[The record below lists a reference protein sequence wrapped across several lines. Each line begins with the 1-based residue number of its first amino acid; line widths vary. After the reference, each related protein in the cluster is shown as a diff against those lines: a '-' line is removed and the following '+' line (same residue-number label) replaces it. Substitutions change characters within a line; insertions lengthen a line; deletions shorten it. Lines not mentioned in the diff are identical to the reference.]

1 VSTGN
6 ASSDRP
12 ATLADYLRIM
22 RRRKWI
28 IALLP
33 VTAAVAAY
41 VASAS
46 RAPVYRAT
54 AQVLVLPTN
63 IAAELQNLAPN
74 LLLSDPNYLTTQA
87 EIARSPELARTV
99 AATAGVPGETA
110 AEFLGQSTAS
120 TQAQTNKVELS
131 VSSAIRPDAIRL
143 VNTYAAEYTKYRG
156 QLYGAPIEKALRK
169 NLAEIEAMRGRSSS
183 QFNDPAFQ
191 SRYQDLLQKRD
202 NLQTFGE
209 QLANNASVWSTAT
222 DAPKVSPRPRR
233 DAILGGLLG
242 LVLGMGLA
250 FFADALDKRVRTE
263 QEIEGILGIPLLG
276 RVPRPTRRL
285 RTANKLVM
293 LEEPTNVH
301 AQTFRRLRTSLEFVN
316 YEQRAK
322 MIMVTSALPREGKST
337 TVSNLAVALAR
348 AGRDVAIADLD
359 LRRPFLHTFFAT
371 GSDHGFTDVAVNR
384 VPLHRAIRQ
393 IALPS
398 GGHLAPAPSAN
409 GQPAAAGGS
418 STNGRA
424 HLESVLSV
432 LPAGSIPPAADEF
445 LESHGVSAVL
455 AELSERYDV
464 VLVDTPPLLAVG
476 DVMTLSTKVDAIVVV
491 TRLGIHRRQL
501 EELSRQLHNC
511 RAPVLG
517 FVLTGASHGDSYSYG
532 YGYDQRAYEVRGEAE
547 QQHERM

>member
-1 VSTGN
+1 VSTGE
-6 ASSDRP
+6 APSAQP
-12 ATLADYLRIM
+12 ATLADYLRIL

-33 VTAAVAAY
+33 LTAAVAAY
-41 VASAS
+41 AASAA
-46 RAPVYRAT
+46 RAPVYT
-54 AQVLVLPTN
+54 AKAKVLFQLSSTP
-63 IAAELQNLAPN
+63 AQLNLGPGSSV
-74 LLLSDPNYLTTQA
+74 SDPNYMTTQA
-87 EIARSPELARTV
+87 NLATLPELAQRV
-99 AATAGVPGETA
+99 VEAADVPGETA
-110 AEFLGQSTAS
+110 EKFLGESQAS
-120 TQAQTNKVELS
+120 PEPGANVLNLS
-131 VSSAIRPDAIRL
+131 VSSGVSAAATRL
-143 VNTYAAEYTKYRG
+143 VNAYADELKTYNADLNEEPIHQLLNSIQTKLDSIRKRG
-156 QLYGAPIEKALRK
+156 QT
-169 NLAEIEAMRGRSSS
+169 
-183 QFNDPAFQ
+183 DTPAYQ
-191 SRYQDLLQKRD
+191 SLIQQRD
-202 NLQTFGE
+202 NLQNYGP
-209 QLANNASVWSTAT
+209 QLADNARVVHRAF

-233 DAILGGLLG
+233 DAMLGGLLG
-242 LVLGMGLA
+242 LVLGVGLA

-285 RTANKLVM
+285 RSANKLVM
-293 LEEPTNVH
+293 LEQPTNVH

-316 YEQRAK
+316 FEQRAK

-371 GSDHGFTDVAVNR
+371 GGDHGFTDVVVNR
-384 VPLHRAIRQ
+384 VTLDRAIRQ

-398 GGHLAPAPSAN
+398 GGHLAPAPPVN

-424 HLESVLSV
+424 SLESVLSV

-445 LESHGVSAVL
+445 LESQGVSAVL

-464 VLVDTPPLLAVG
+464 VLLDTPPLLAVG

-547 QQHERM
+547 QQHERI